1 MSPARSQTAPA
12 ASGFVYADNINQ
24 SWGAVG
30 GVIGQ
35 NESDAES
42 NSGLVN
48 FAAVR
53 RFVRGKGRWDGRY
66 NASKDDDAN
75 AGCEEYSTNANLVD
89 NYVGGVIGTQ
99 ENRTG
104 DRWTLEKC
112 VNIGTVFN
120 SRSNNAG
127 GVLAYWLSYGG
138 TLTNCYNFGEIT
150 TNSNNG
156 LSSGTVGGVAGY
168 FNNPVAGTAANLYRC
183 SNYGSVKKM
192 TYGANDVGGVFGKVQ
207 LAVTITAMP

>member
-1 MSPARSQTAPA
+1 M
-12 ASGFVYADNINQ
+12 
-24 SWGAVG
+24 
-30 GVIGQ
+30 
-35 NESDAES
+35 
-42 NSGLVN
+42 
-48 FAAVR
+48 
-53 RFVRGKGRWDGRY
+53 RGKGRWDGRY
-66 NASKDDDAN
+66 NASNDDDAN
-75 AGCEEYSTNANLVD
+75 VGCEEYSTNANLVD

-138 TLTNCYNFGEIT
+138 TMTNCYNFGEIT

-192 TYGANDVGGVFGKVQ
+192 TYGANDVGGIFGKVQ
-207 LAVTITAMP
+207 MENKDDAMTINIAECVNGSNVKLDGSNMSAGIFAYIGPYNLIPHVEVNIDRCRNYCY